1 MSSRSLALVIALA
14 ACHRGPKPPD
24 GDIPATLTA
33 AAIGSH
39 AFDAAS
45 FHGKPSLVMFVSPTC
60 PYCMATIPR
69 AATVAKA
76 QDANA
81 VLVFVSGQ
89 QDGVG
94 QVVARMRWTGPALLD
109 DGTLKKKYAVKAVPY
124 TLVLAADGHAVD
136 VLEGEQEESD
146 LRDALVAAK

>member
-14 ACHRGPKPPD
+14 ACHHGPKPPE

-33 AAIGSH
+33 TAVGTH

-69 AATVAKA
+69 AEKVTKA

-81 VLVFVSGQ
+81 VLVFVSGKEA
-89 QDGVG
+89 GVG
-94 QVVARMRWTGPALLD
+94 QVVDRMRWAGPVLLD
-109 DGTLKKKYAVKAVPY
+109 DGTLKKKYGVHAVPY